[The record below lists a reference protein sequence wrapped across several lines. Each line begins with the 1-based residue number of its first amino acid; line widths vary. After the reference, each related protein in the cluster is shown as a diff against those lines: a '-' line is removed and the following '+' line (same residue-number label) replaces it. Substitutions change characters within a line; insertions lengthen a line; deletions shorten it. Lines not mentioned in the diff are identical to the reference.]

1 MNPTPS
7 PQLQPFKIHFNTT
20 TQLGINFLIL
30 FNDALSFIQIIQLH
44 ITEGVQMKKKIEG
57 KVSSHIL
64 VTIPEIL
71 ERIRKTTE
79 SFNLDCWTQ
88 T

>member
-1 MNPTPS
+1 
-7 PQLQPFKIHFNTT
+7 
-20 TQLGINFLIL
+20 
-30 FNDALSFIQIIQLH
+30 
-44 ITEGVQMKKKIEG
+44 MKKKIEG